1 MIEIDH
7 QEGNPVFQKRAVD
20 VFFPPEA
27 QADFPV
33 AMQVSQKHGII
44 YLVTKFGYIHLYD
57 IESGACIFMNR
68 ISGDT
73 IFVTADHEATNG
85 MIGVNRKGQV
95 LSVSVDEQNI
105 VPYVINTLN
114 NPDLAIRLASRCG
127 FPGADNFFLQRFE
140 QLMREGNFP
149 EAAKVA
155 ASSPK
160 GILRT
165 PKTIEMFKQ
174 IPLAPGQTSPLLQY
188 FGILLER
195 GQLNKYESLELV
207 RPVLVQGKKNLLE
220 KWLKEDKLECSEEL
234 GDVVKQ
240 YDLTLALSVYLRGNA
255 PNKVIA
261 CFAETGQFDKI
272 ILYSKKVGF
281 QPDYGYL
288 LQTIM
293 RINPEKGVEFAQ
305 LLSHDPSGP
314 LLDLELVVDVFQ
326 QMGLIQQCTAFLL
339 EALKEN
345 REEQGHLQTRLLE
358 MNLLSAPQVADA
370 ILGNEMFSYYDRA
383 QVAHLC
389 EKAGLYQR
397 ALEHYTDVYDIKRTI
412 VYTHLLNPEW
422 VVNYF
427 GRLSVDISLECLREM
442 LKSNMRQNLQIVVQI
457 ATKYSEQLGA
467 STLIELFE
475 SFKSFEGLYYFLGS
489 VVNYSQDPEVHFKY
503 IQAACKTGQ
512 FKEVERMVRD
522 SNCYDPERVKN
533 FLKEAKLNDQLP
545 LIIVCDRFD
554 FVHDLVLYLYKSN
567 LQKYIEIY
575 VQKVNP
581 SRTPA
586 VIGALLDVD
595 ADEAALKSLLLS
607 VKGDI
612 PVNALVEEVEKRNRL
627 KLVLPYLEGKVSQG
641 SQDPAVHNALAK
653 IYIDSN
659 TNAEAFLKDNPYY
672 DHLAIGKYC
681 EKRDPYLAVIAYE
694 KGGCDLELIDVTNG
708 NSMFK
713 NQARYLVKKR
723 NFDLWRHV
731 LTPDNTF
738 RRQLIDQVVQTALPE
753 SQDPEDVSTTVKAF
767 MENDLPTELI
777 ELLEKIV
784 LENSAFSDNRNLQ
797 NLLILTSVK
806 ANPTKVMDY
815 ITRLDNYDAPEI
827 ANIAIGAQLYEEAF
841 TIFKRYEVNAKAIEV
856 LLDYIGSLDRA
867 YEFAEKINLPD
878 TWSKLARAQLKGQQ
892 IKEAI
897 DSYIRADD
905 PTNYVEVIAGAEQN
919 GKYEDLVRYLQ
930 MARKV
935 AREPYIESE
944 LIFAFAKTNR
954 LADLEDLI
962 NSPNV
967 AQIQVVG
974 DRCFDEEMYEAAK
987 ILFNNI
993 SNYARLAATLVRLK
1007 EFQAAVDAAR
1017 KANSTKIW
1025 KEVNMV
1031 CVEAQEFRLAQICG
1045 LHIIV
1050 HADELEGLIKLYEN
1064 RGFFNELIQLLEAGL
1079 GLERAHMGLFTE
1091 LAILYSKYRPAK
1103 MLEHLRLFWSRVNIP
1118 KVIRACETAHL
1129 WPELTFLYVH
1139 YDEFDNAILTMIQH
1153 PADAWDHDQLKNI
1166 VLKVANAEYY
1176 YRAIQFY
1183 NDRYPLLLNDLLQTL
1198 IPKMDHNRVVGLFAK
1213 NGNLP
1218 LIKPYLHAVQNL
1230 NIKAV
1235 NEAFNNLLID
1245 DEDYEG
1251 LRDSVDNH
1259 QELDQIALAQRLEK
1273 HELFE
1278 FRRIAAHLYKRNKR
1292 FKQSVDLSKTDK
1304 LYKDAMITVAESGDD
1319 KVAEELLTFFVEQ
1332 KNKECFA
1339 ACLFTCYDLVKP
1351 DVVLELAW
1359 RNGYTDFAMPYLIQ
1373 IVKEYV
1379 GKVDHLV
1386 EVSSAREQKEAEKEA
1401 KNDNIPIIA
1410 PGGPLLI
1417 TGPGSFAPQGGYPS
1431 QGGYPQG
1438 GFPPQGGYYGS
1449 Y

>member
-1 MIEIDH
+1 M
-7 QEGNPVFQKRAVD
+7 FQKRAVD

-73 IFVTADHEATNG
+73 IFVTADHEASNG

-95 LSVSVDEQNI
+95 LSVSVDEQNV

-127 FPGADNFFLQRFE
+127 FPGAENFFLQRFE

-188 FGILLER
+188 FGILLEK
-195 GQLNKYESLELV
+195 GQMNKYESLELV

-234 GDVVKQ
+234 GDIVKQ
-240 YDLTLALSVYLRGNA
+240 YDLTLALSVYLRANA

-305 LLSHDPSGP
+305 LLGNDPTGP

-326 QMGLIQQCTAFLL
+326 QMGLIQQATAFLL
-339 EALKEN
+339 EALKDN
-345 REEQGHLQTRLLE
+345 REDQGHLQTRLLE

-370 ILGNEMFSYYDRA
+370 ILGNEMFSFYDRA
-383 QVAHLC
+383 HVAHLC
-389 EKAGLYQR
+389 EKAGLFQR
-397 ALEHYTDVYDIKRTI
+397 ALEHYTDIYDIKRTI

-427 GRLSVDISLECLREM
+427 GRLSVEQSIECLREM

-457 ATKYSEQLGA
+457 STKYAEQLGA
-467 STLIELFE
+467 NALIELFE

-489 VVNYSQDPEVHFKY
+489 IVNYSQDPEVHYKY

-554 FVHDLVLYLYKSN
+554 FVHDLVLYLFKNN

-595 ADEAALKSLLLS
+595 CDEAALKSLLLS
-607 VKGDI
+607 VKGDL

-627 KLVLPYLEGKVSQG
+627 KLILPYLESKASQG

-659 TNAEAFLKDNPYY
+659 NNPEAFLKDNAFY
-672 DHLAIGKYC
+672 DHLQIGKYC

-694 KGGCDLELIDVTNG
+694 RGGCDFELIDVTNA

-723 NFDLWRHV
+723 NFDLWKHV
-731 LTPDNTF
+731 LVPDNTF
-738 RRQLIDQVVQTALPE
+738 RKQLIDQVVQTALPE

-767 MENDLPTELI
+767 MENDLPNELI

-797 NLLILTSVK
+797 NLLILTSIK

-827 ANIAIGAQLYEEAF
+827 ANIAIGAELFEEAF
-841 TIFKRYEVNAKAIEV
+841 TIFKKYEVNTKAVEV
-856 LLDYIGSLDRA
+856 LLDYIGSIDRA
-867 YEFAEKINLPD
+867 YEFAEKCNLPEV
-878 TWSKLARAQLKGQQ
+878 WSKLARAQLKAHL

-919 GKYEDLVRYLQ
+919 SKYEDLVRYLQ
-930 MARKV
+930 MARKA

-954 LADLEDLI
+954 LADLEDFI

-993 SNYARLAATLVRLK
+993 SNYARLASTLVRLK
-1007 EFQAAVDAAR
+1007 EYQAAVDAAR

-1025 KEVNMV
+1025 KEVNIA
-1031 CVEAQEFRLAQICG
+1031 CVEAQEFRLAQVCG

-1064 RGFFNELIQLLEAGL
+1064 KGFFSELIQLMEAGL
-1079 GLERAHMGLFTE
+1079 GLERAHMGMFTE
-1091 LAILYSKYRPAK
+1091 LAILYSKYRPNK
-1103 MLEHLRLFWSRVNIP
+1103 MMEHLRLFWSRVNIP
-1118 KVIRACETAHL
+1118 KVIRACESAHL
-1129 WPELTFLYVH
+1129 WPELCFLYVH

-1166 VLKVANAEYY
+1166 ILKAANAEYY

-1198 IPKMDHNRVVGLFAK
+1198 APKVDHTRVVSIFTK
-1213 NGNLP
+1213 NNNVP
-1218 LIKPYLHAVQNL
+1218 LVKPYLVSVQNL

-1235 NEAFNNLLID
+1235 NEALNNLLIE
-1245 DEDYEG
+1245 DEDYES
-1251 LRDSVDNH
+1251 LRDSVDAH
-1259 QELDQIALAQRLEK
+1259 QELDQIGLAQRLEK

-1292 FKQSVDLSKTDK
+1292 WKQSVDLSKADK
-1304 LYKDAMITVAESGDD
+1304 LYKDAMITVAESQDE

-1332 KNKECFA
+1332 QNKECFA

-1351 DVVLELAW
+1351 DIALELAW
-1359 RNGYTDFAMPYLIQ
+1359 RNGYLDFAMPYLIQ
-1373 IVKEYV
+1373 TVKEYV

-1386 EVSSAREQKEAEKEA
+1386 EVSASREKKEAEKEA
-1401 KNDNIPIIA
+1401 TNDAIPIIA
-1410 PGGPLLI
+1410 PGGPLMI
-1417 TGPGSFAPQGGYPS
+1417 TAGPGGYPGQGFPQQGGYQ
-1431 QGGYPQG
+1431 QGGYQQQQQG
-1438 GFPPQGGYYGS
+1438 GFYGGY
-1449 Y
+1449 